1 MKKYILTIIIISL
14 IFLLI
19 VFILDM
25 SNITQY
31 IPFSKQYDWLGFVG
45 TYIGSILGSIIT
57 LFGVYQTIKYEKE
70 KDIDENKLD
79 NKPYFYNIDPFS
91 NYDYENTM
99 QFILSEDAS
108 YKDKNYSEQLAII
121 KNTDNAILIID
132 HISIND
138 INYYPAMGEV
148 IDKNQMVY
156 LEIFSNNEI
165 EVNDIKLYV
174 KDIIGNTYTYML
186 VYNAQ
191 DEKIVQL
198 KEIQ

>member
-1 MKKYILTIIIISL
+1 MKKYISTIIIISL

-19 VFILDM
+19 VLVLDI

-31 IPFSKQYDWLGFVG
+31 IPFSKQYDWLGFIG
-45 TYIGSILGSIIT
+45 TYIGSVLGSVIT

-70 KDIDENKLD
+70 KDDEKNKLD
-79 NKPYFYNIDPFS
+79 NKPYFYNIDPMS
-91 NYDYENTM
+91 EYDYKNTK

-108 YKDKNYSEQLAII
+108 YKDKKYSEQLAII

-132 HISIND
+132 HVSIND

-165 EVNDIKLYV
+165 KINDIKLYV
-174 KDIIGNTYTYML
+174 KDIIGNIYTYML

-198 KEIQ
+198 KEL

>member
-198 KEIQ
+198 KGI

>member
-1 MKKYILTIIIISL
+1 MK
-14 IFLLI
+14 
-19 VFILDM
+19 
-25 SNITQY
+25 
-31 IPFSKQYDWLGFVG
+31 
-45 TYIGSILGSIIT
+45 
-57 LFGVYQTIKYEKE
+57 
-70 KDIDENKLD
+70 
-79 NKPYFYNIDPFS
+79 
-91 NYDYENTM
+91 
-99 QFILSEDAS
+99 FILSEDAS

-198 KEIQ
+198 KEI

>member
-1 MKKYILTIIIISL
+1 MKKYISTIIIISL

-19 VFILDM
+19 VFALDV

-31 IPFSKQYDWLGFVG
+31 IPFSKRYDWLGFVG
-45 TYIGSILGSIIT
+45 TYTGSILGSVIT

-70 KDIDENKLD
+70 KDIEKNKLD
-79 NKPYFYNIDPFS
+79 NKPYFYNVDPFS

-108 YKDKNYSEQLAII
+108 YKDKKYSEQLAII

-132 HISIND
+132 HISIDD

-156 LEIFSNNEI
+156 LEIFSNKEI

-198 KEIQ
+198 KEI

>member
-198 KEIQ
+198 KEI

>member
-31 IPFSKQYDWLGFVG
+31 NPFSKQYDWLGFVG

-198 KEIQ
+198 KEI